1 MKNGHLR
8 FLPVTFYQKRRDY
21 STRITAFC
29 DRYAGNENKTHLLSL
44 IASDSVMAAF
54 TAALSED
61 LSFNICLPGMDE
73 QSISLGT
80 NAFTWKASIPMPGRK
95 QPLRHV
101 IALSEEL
108 HSNNTETGVFILDS
122 QNDIAWA
129 VLVSKLGLPACPA
142 WGDYLMARLREEK
155 RIENLTGYN
164 CSPVRICAI
173 RDELLTWI
181 GDGVR
186 LGFLGLPAEN
196 GPIQWPNYSL
206 RDVLLPSTQ
215 NPCDPETAE

>member
-8 FLPVTFYQKRRDY
+8 FLPVTFYQKRRDS

-29 DRYAGNENKTHLLSL
+29 DRFAGDENKTHLLSL
-44 IASDSVMAAF
+44 TASDSVMAAF

-129 VLVSKLGLPACPA
+129 VIV
-142 WGDYLMARLREEK
+142 REEK
-155 RIENLTGYN
+155 RIEDLTGYN
-164 CSPVRICAI
+164 CNPVRICAS

-186 LGFLGLPAEN
+186 LGFLGLPTEN

-206 RDVLLPSTQ
+206 RDVLLPSAQ
-215 NPCDPETAE
+215 NTSDLETAE

>member
-1 MKNGHLR
+1 
-8 FLPVTFYQKRRDY
+8 
-21 STRITAFC
+21 
-29 DRYAGNENKTHLLSL
+29 
-44 IASDSVMAAF
+44 
-54 TAALSED
+54 
-61 LSFNICLPGMDE
+61 
-73 QSISLGT
+73 
-80 NAFTWKASIPMPGRK
+80 
-95 QPLRHV
+95 
-101 IALSEEL
+101 
-108 HSNNTETGVFILDS
+108 
-122 QNDIAWA
+122 
-129 VLVSKLGLPACPA
+129 
-142 WGDYLMARLREEK
+142 MARLREEK

-215 NPCDPETAE
+215 NTCDPETAE